1 MQKKHR
7 PPEPFPSLMVKL
19 EAQARYA
26 ASFPD
31 HAQPEMV
38 SLVPLIRLVA
48 MSVRRQQDEEAR
60 VRCRVFRFSSDRTA
74 GPSSS
79 PPCRSGSRP
88 ALRALSAA
96 DGT

>member
-1 MQKKHR
+1 MKTQR
-7 PPEPFPSLMVKL
+7 TLEPFPSLVVKL

-48 MSVRRQQDEEAR
+48 MSVRRQQEEEAR
-60 VRCRVFRFSSDRTA
+60 ERSHVYRFSSDRSTKQ
-74 GPSSS
+74 SS
-79 PPCRSGSRP
+79 PRCRSGSRP
-88 ALRALSAA
+88 ALRALSEA
-96 DGT
+96 DKS